1 MTQRDKSKTKQQDV
15 FTPLA
20 ATSHSNKQRQEE
32 DYYATDPTAIDDLI
46 EKEDISDRI
55 WEPACGQGHL
65 SKRLEKHGKDV
76 YSTDKINR
84 GFGDEFFDFLNS
96 DIEWSGDIVT
106 NPPYKQAK
114 EFVKKSL
121 DSVEEGQKVA
131 FFMKLTFLEGKSR
144 ADFLEQNPPRRVWV
158 YSYRKTVAK
167 DGDEEEFEKSS
178 AVCYAWFVWEKGYEG
193 RPEIG
198 WIREKDRDQRTLG

>member
-1 MTQRDKSKTKQQDV
+1 MSQRDTSKTKQQDV

-20 ATSHSNKQRQEE
+20 ATNHSNKQRQEE

-84 GFGDEFFDFLNS
+84 GFGDEFFNFLNS

-114 EFVKKSL
+114 QFVKKSL
-121 DSVEEGQKVA
+121 ESVEEGQKVA